1 MSTLTYYR
9 IKLQLASPLA
19 VGSGEDS
26 NTDSDV
32 ILDSSGAPI
41 IPATSIAGA
50 VRHFLGVECDDKS
63 MLFGYVNGKNG
74 NNGNNVDN
82 GSDSLESK
90 VKFYDAVLIS
100 DSFIT
105 VRDSVA
111 LENKVGVN
119 GAKFDKEA
127 VETLQDLQSV
137 KIRIQAKFDKEA
149 VETDSVF
156 ETLIELRNVSEDEE
170 NAILDAVSAID
181 SGLLRIGSK
190 TTRGYGEFRV
200 TEIKKAVFCLPD
212 DRKEWVEFLPYDFS
226 SDKCYTDILHEIKNR
241 KQNFN
246 YTRIH
251 LELKQRGAVSI
262 RSYTVKNANDIK
274 TADFVQLSTNDGVP
288 VIPGTSW
295 AGAFRKRF
303 SDFTGKDKEYVNSVW
318 GDVDIEKNI
327 QSKSK
332 IIFSESR
339 LANYVEKKIDRNAID
354 RFSAGIK
361 DGALYSEKTVY
372 NGKCSLNIDI
382 KNDVAEP
389 DKCMKIISAVICD
402 LDRGYL
408 AVGGLT
414 SVGRGLFSVE
424 KVTIDNAD
432 VTEAMKRADIQGMTG
447 GNA

>member
-63 MLFGYVNGKNG
+63 MLFGYVNGN
-74 NNGNNVDN
+74 
-82 GSDSLESK
+82 DSFESK

-111 LENKVGVN
+111 LENKVGVK
-119 GAKFDKEA
+119 G
-127 VETLQDLQSV
+127 
-137 KIRIQAKFDKEA
+137 AKFDKEA

-190 TTRGYGEFRV
+190 TTRGYGEFRI
-200 TEIKKAVFCLPD
+200 TEIKKAVFCLPN

-303 SDFTGKDKEYVNSVW
+303 SDFTGKDEEYVNSVW
-318 GDVDIEKNI
+318 GNVDIEKNI

-332 IIFSESR
+332 RKLIEMILTDFLLEPRMVHFIVKRQYITANAR
-339 LANYVEKKIDRNAID
+339 LI
-354 RFSAGIK
+354 
-361 DGALYSEKTVY
+361 
-372 NGKCSLNIDI
+372 
-382 KNDVAEP
+382 
-389 DKCMKIISAVICD
+389 
-402 LDRGYL
+402 
-408 AVGGLT
+408 
-414 SVGRGLFSVE
+414 
-424 KVTIDNAD
+424 
-432 VTEAMKRADIQGMTG
+432 
-447 GNA
+447 

>member
-63 MLFGYVNGKNG
+63 MLFGYVNG

-82 GSDSLESK
+82 GNDSLESK

-111 LENKVGVN
+111 LENKVGVK

-137 KIRIQAKFDKEA
+137 KIRIRAKFDKEA

-303 SDFTGKDKEYVNSVW
+303 LDFTGNDDDYIKSVW
-318 GDVDIEKNI
+318 GNVDTNKNI

-339 LANYVEKKIDRNAID
+339 LTNYVEKKIDRNAID
-354 RFSAGIK
+354 RFSAGTK

-424 KVTIDNAD
+424 KVTIDSAD
-432 VTEAMKRADIQGMTG
+432 VTEAMKKADIQVMTG

>member
-63 MLFGYVNGKNG
+63 MLFGYVNG

-82 GSDSLESK
+82 GNDSLESK

-111 LENKVGVN
+111 LENKVGVK

-127 VETLQDLQSV
+127 VETN
-137 KIRIQAKFDKEA
+137 
-149 VETDSVF
+149 SVF

-200 TEIKKAVFCLPD
+200 TEIKKAVFCLPN

-303 SDFTGKDKEYVNSVW
+303 SDFTGKDKEYVNNVW
-318 GDVDIEKNI
+318 GNVDIEKNI

-339 LANYVEKKIDRNAID
+339 LANCVEKKIDRNAID
-354 RFSAGIK
+354 RFSAGTK
-361 DGALYSEKTVY
+361 DGALYSEKTVYNGKFLYSSSHASLSSYSEKTVY

>member
-50 VRHFLGVECDDKS
+50 VRHFLGVECDDKN
-63 MLFGYVNGKNG
+63 MLFGYVNG

-82 GSDSLESK
+82 GNDSLESK

-111 LENKVGVN
+111 LENKVGVK
-119 GAKFDKEA
+119 G
-127 VETLQDLQSV
+127 
-137 KIRIQAKFDKEA
+137 AKFDKEA

-200 TEIKKAVFCLPD
+200 TEIKKAVFCLPN

-318 GDVDIEKNI
+318 GNVDTNKNI

-339 LANYVEKKIDRNAID
+339 LTNYVEKKIDRNAID
-354 RFSAGIK
+354 RFSAGTK

>member
-63 MLFGYVNGKNG
+63 MLFGYVNG

-82 GSDSLESK
+82 GNDSLESK

-111 LENKVGVN
+111 LENKVGVK

-127 VETLQDLQSV
+127 VETGSKNLH
-137 KIRIQAKFDKEA
+137 ITEAMGAKFDKEA
-149 VETDSVF
+149 VETDSDF

-246 YTRIH
+246 YIRIH

-318 GDVDIEKNI
+318 GNVDIEEKI

-339 LANYVEKKIDRNAID
+339 LTNYVEKKIDRNAID
-354 RFSAGIK
+354 RFSAGTK

-389 DKCMKIISAVICD
+389 DKCMKTISAVICD

-432 VTEAMKRADIQGMTG
+432 VTEAMKKADIQGMTG